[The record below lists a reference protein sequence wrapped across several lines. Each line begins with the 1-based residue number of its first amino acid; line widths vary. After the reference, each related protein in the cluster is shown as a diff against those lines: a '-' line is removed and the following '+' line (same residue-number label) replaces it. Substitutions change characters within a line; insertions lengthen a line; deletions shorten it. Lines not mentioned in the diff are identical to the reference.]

1 MAAPTGLPPSSNK
14 EELPAF
20 LNGILYP
27 TAMPSL
33 RESMPTGLI
42 QVMLHTS
49 ADAEPRELI
58 LSNMFPFHTLQ
69 DIKLALYVALGKDD
83 AAIPEFVYLATH
95 GLRAGKTYLGGGNA
109 PVDFSWNDPSLSA
122 DKLFLN
128 HPPFKLVSGALPL
141 DKRFVDPNGARRII
155 EPVRRERVTLE
166 DAYLK
171 RTGPIPT
178 LHAYLYRD
186 LLAAVEGPRPVGEAT
201 WNGRLGPYF
210 PFLSAT
216 SEPNIAE
223 FRARAQRLATIFTR
237 RQQFLTR
244 MEELL
249 DENIPLLPLT
259 LTSVRLLR
267 LTWSDKKRIPGI
279 EAQFYE
285 ATVTPRRPFM
295 RLIPTEGTGISKV
308 YLIDGRKPDIQDP
321 QLLVSWAQEHTPTA
335 EQDFAFAK
343 VLLRKGFTNV
353 PPLYATLRLFNDGT
367 ADAILEPPR
376 GIRKL
381 DPRADLHNYGQLL
394 LEGLEGLPYL
404 SSLPEIGHAGLVL
417 GVKLQKDASKGLTT
431 RSLRDRL
438 PIFSSCFQEIAP
450 LPGERPLIMLRYKLL
465 SNFVT
470 EDRIQAFITQVK
482 NRKLV
487 QGEGITRELVE
498 LVADEFQ
505 MDMEAARRR
514 VGDKLRNDS
523 EVALVVPETKDY
535 MLEYNPGI
543 DIAIYAQHPFYTFH
557 LYRVNSLENLRRVIT
572 LLSLMISA
580 EPGDLTVSTR
590 AAKELHAAETA
601 EARAGNMAPGADV
614 AAVGAAD
621 AADAAENNLGDF
633 VNLGENEAAGAA
645 AAPFAEPGSAVA
657 DFEDTGMEDIP
668 DYWLMGADDEG
679 DVDRELEEGRAEE
692 EAGAAAAVE
701 GTPYPERGQGQ
712 AAAVLPPAPPVQAI
726 RNELAAGVG
735 RPEEELAG
743 VPVAAAAPATAA
755 VAAAAAANEEE
766 ATAGEADAGLAQYFR
781 RKLQEAD
788 ARLFRY
794 DKTHPSLKR
803 YVSMC
808 QPTYG
813 RQPAVLSEAKFQA
826 MREEYADDGI
836 VFHVYPL
843 QPGEPEVPKGVV
855 EKDYFTVLRY
865 GTTPQNQNYYVCS
878 RYFCTRDE
886 IVILEKDLDSNEMR
900 RPKGASKKRGECPFC
915 RGTVVQSTGKK
926 GKQYLGPNETIIER
940 GTARASDKRHLYI
953 RMLGKTPHPEGFYL
967 PCCFIDEV
975 PVKYSAPAFDKYREW
990 GMPAAPKE
998 KRATVPVAEALA
1010 EEGGED
1016 ADEEEGAAPVAEE
1029 EGEEVL
1035 QGTVGPREEAGYP
1048 ILDYFV
1054 TLAGVTRK
1062 YIVGAEKLPLEVGTV
1077 RREAG
1082 KDARG
1087 EPQIGLLPKELD
1099 EYFDQDQTQ
1108 LVSRSFNPQK
1118 IKPDGQGFLRIGVE
1132 NRLRYQNDSLLAAI
1146 APFYMK
1152 NTAQQMK
1159 ELLDE
1164 KITVRVF
1171 LGLNYGNLA
1180 IEFFDPTGDRAEF
1193 YYRTGDNAG
1202 MRVSP
1207 LPRPAL
1213 ADWASAELDLDVS
1226 EENEQALQRAY
1237 MSYESFRNW
1246 LAATDTKKEFR
1257 HFALLFAQSGLMR
1270 RPGRSGITFIVLDIG
1285 RDGKVTT
1292 RCPPFG
1298 MNADLT
1304 GTNDIAFL
1312 LHHWSGIWEPIFY
1325 VDNRAPEQRGID
1337 IFTLLFQYSV
1347 QGQWPPVVRKRVQE
1361 YMAQCNSSARG
1372 VYTDQ
1377 SAMHP
1382 LAMIPASLA
1391 KRLMM
1396 KDGRVVLEGVVRDT
1410 YNHIAALL
1418 FREKAAAGGGR
1429 VALPVIDDGE
1439 LFLSTPL
1446 ILDWDDPAYTRAPI
1460 DTVLKFYETY
1470 VSDRFRV
1477 YPGMSPVRVVKSRG
1491 TGAIEAVQLRN
1502 GLFVPCAP
1510 PSSEEAARLSAQ
1522 LPMIE
1527 VDEMEWAINRT
1538 ISLQEDMGE
1547 LPGEKER
1554 MDILEFQE
1562 IFEHLRLIFSNWLA
1576 TNPNGGDFRKQLE
1589 DVIFSRRLPLY
1600 EKRKRMEILLATTVE
1615 SWIATDNSPEDAA
1628 RKKRASI
1635 LRADCTL
1642 KDTAGCGGRC
1652 VWRRRLVDGEEKGVC
1667 LLHAPAETQLG
1678 EDTKKVSAPR
1688 VLLLRLI
1695 EELLRYG
1702 ERRRQLLTQDVSQM
1716 AALEKPITLPAADG
1730 GKGRQRIYPEKSAA
1744 WFELLRL
1751 DWAKRA
1757 DEKPLFVEEMSRG
1770 AEPGIPAAAAGPA
1783 EEEEGSALPIPLQ
1796 TLLAGGVEAAAT
1808 DPKVGALRLLRAP
1821 FSALL
1826 APLGISPKQLSL
1838 EADTMALEEAQLRE
1852 LNRMTGRVVVQIN
1865 LTVDPPAVSA
1875 KKPFRIAYPTI
1886 PVFIVTTEG
1895 PALLVRNPAQP
1906 EFLAKEDLP
1915 SGLAT
1920 IVEKAKGVLG
1930 IRPPAAAAAA
1940 PKPVAAAPPP
1950 PPAPAESSNEEIE
1963 ETNAFAL

>member
-1 MAAPTGLPPSSNK
+1 
-14 EELPAF
+14 
-20 LNGILYP
+20 
-27 TAMPSL
+27 
-33 RESMPTGLI
+33 MPTGLI

-49 ADAEPRELI
+49 KDAEPRELI
-58 LSNMFPFHTLQ
+58 LSNLFPFHTLQ

-83 AAIPEFVYLATH
+83 VAIPEFVYLATH
-95 GLRAGKTYLGGGNA
+95 GARPGKTYLGGRNA
-109 PVDFSWNDPSLSA
+109 PVDFSWNDPGLAAGSP
-122 DKLFLN
+122 FLN
-128 HPPFKLVSGALPL
+128 YPPFELVSGPNP
-141 DKRFVDPNGARRII
+141 DGRFVNATGERRIL
-155 EPVRRERVTLE
+155 EPVRRERLTLE
-166 DAYLK
+166 DAFLK
-171 RTGPIPT
+171 RGGGDSNLPT
-178 LHAYLYRD
+178 LHAYLYKD

-201 WNGRLGPYF
+201 WNGRLAPYF

-267 LTWSDKKRIPGI
+267 LTWPAKKQIPGI
-279 EAQFYE
+279 EAHFYE
-285 ATVTPRRPFM
+285 AAVTQRRPFM

-308 YLIDGRKPDIQDP
+308 YLVDGRKPDIQDP
-321 QLLVSWAQEHTPTA
+321 QLLVSWAQEHNPTA

-343 VLLRKGFTNV
+343 ILLRKGFTNV

-417 GVKLQKDASKGLTT
+417 GVKLQKDASKALTT
-431 RSLRDRL
+431 RSIRDRL

-450 LPGERPLIMLRYKLL
+450 LPGERPLIMLRYKLV

-505 MDMEAARRR
+505 MDMDAARRR

-557 LYRVNSLENLRRVIT
+557 LYRVNSLEHLRRIVTI
-572 LLSLMISA
+572 LSMMISA
-580 EPGDLTVSTR
+580 ESGDLAVSTR
-590 AAKELHAAETA
+590 AAKELHTAETA

-614 AAVGAAD
+614 AAAAVE
-621 AADAAENNLGDF
+621 ANAAAEADNLGDF
-633 VNLGENEAAGAA
+633 VNVGENLGEEVAPAPAA
-645 AAPFAEPGSAVA
+645 AEPGSAIA
-657 DFEDTGMEDIP
+657 EFEGTGMDDIP
-668 DYWLMGADDEG
+668 DYWFMGVED
-679 DVDRELEEGRAEE
+679 DVDAGRAIEEGHAANE
-692 EAGAAAAVE
+692 AAAVAALE

-712 AAAVLPPAPPVQAI
+712 AAAPAVLPPATSVQAI
-726 RNELAAGVG
+726 RKELAAGVA

-743 VPVAAAAPATAA
+743 VPAATAAPVTAAAAPAADD
-755 VAAAAAANEEE
+755 EE
-766 ATAGEADAGLAQYFR
+766 AEADAGLAQYFR

-813 RQPAVLSEAKFQA
+813 RQPAALSEAKFQA
-826 MREEYADDGI
+826 MREEYAEDGI

-843 QPGEPEVPKGVV
+843 QPGEAEVPKGVV

-886 IVILEKDLDSNEMR
+886 IVILEKDLDSTVMR
-900 RPKGASKKRGECPFC
+900 RPKGAPKKRGECPFC
-915 RGTVVQSTGKK
+915 HGTIVKN
-926 GKQYLGPNETIIER
+926 KQYPGANETILER

-990 GMPAAPKE
+990 GMPAVPKE
-998 KRATVPVAEALA
+998 KRVTVPLA
-1010 EEGGED
+1010 ERL
-1016 ADEEEGAAPVAEE
+1016 AEE
-1029 EGEEVL
+1029 EGEEGATEEGPAPAAEEGGEEAL
-1035 QGTVGPREEAGYP
+1035 QGTMGPREEAGYP

-1099 EYFDQDQTQ
+1099 EYFDQEQTQ

-1132 NRLRYQNDSLLAAI
+1132 NRLRHQNDSLLAAI

-1159 ELLDE
+1159 DLLDE
-1164 KITVRVF
+1164 KLTARVF
-1171 LGLNYGNLA
+1171 LGLNYGTFA
-1180 IEFFDPTGDRAEF
+1180 IEFFDPTGDRAEL
-1193 YYRTGDNAG
+1193 YYRTGDRAG

-1207 LPRPAL
+1207 LPRSAL
-1213 ADWASAELDLDVS
+1213 ADWASSELDLDLS
-1226 EENEQALQRAY
+1226 EENEQAVQRAY

-1304 GTNDIAFL
+1304 GTNDIGFL

-1382 LAMIPASLA
+1382 LAMIPASVA
-1391 KRLMM
+1391 RRLMM
-1396 KDGRVVLEGVVRDT
+1396 KDGRVVLEGVVRDA

-1418 FREKAAAGGGR
+1418 FREKAATGGGR
-1429 VALPVIDDGE
+1429 IALPVIDDGE
-1439 LFLSTPL
+1439 LFLATPL
-1446 ILDWDDPAYTRAPI
+1446 ILDWDDPAYPRAPI
-1460 DTVLKFYETY
+1460 ETVLDFYKAY
-1470 VSDRFRV
+1470 VADRFRI
-1477 YPGMSPVRVVKSRG
+1477 YPGMSPVRVVKSRTSG
-1491 TGAIEAVQLRN
+1491 TIDAVQLRN

-1510 PSSEEAARLSAQ
+1510 PSSEEAARRISEF
-1522 LPMIE
+1522 PTIE

-1538 ISLQEDMGE
+1538 IALDDDMRE

-1562 IFEHLRLIFSNWLA
+1562 IFEHLRLTFSNWLA
-1576 TNPNGGDFRKQLE
+1576 TNPNGGTFRKQLE
-1589 DVIFSRRLPLY
+1589 DVLFSRRLPLY
-1600 EKRKRMEILLATTVE
+1600 EKRKRMEILLASPVE
-1615 SWIATDNSPEDAA
+1615 SWIATDDSPEDAA
-1628 RKKRASI
+1628 RKQRVSI

-1642 KDTAGCGGRC
+1642 KDNAGCSGRC
-1652 VWRRRLVDGEEKGVC
+1652 VWRRREVAGKEKGVC
-1667 LLHAPAETQLG
+1667 LLHSPEETQLG
-1678 EDTKKVSAPR
+1678 EDTRKVSAPR

-1702 ERRRQLLTQDVSQM
+1702 ERRRQLLNQDVSQM
-1716 AALEKPITLPAADG
+1716 AALEKPITLPATDG
-1730 GKGRQRIYPEKSAA
+1730 GKGRQRIYPEKSTA

-1757 DEKPLFVEEMSRG
+1757 DEKPVFVEEMSRA
-1770 AEPGIPAAAAGPA
+1770 AEPGIPAAA
-1783 EEEEGSALPIPLQ
+1783 EEEEGSALPLPLQ
-1796 TLLAGGVEAAAT
+1796 TLLAGGAEAAAT

-1826 APLGISPKQLSL
+1826 APLGISAKQLSL
-1838 EADTMALEEAQLRE
+1838 ADDATSLEEAQLRE
-1852 LNRMTGRVVVQIN
+1852 LNRMSGRVVVQIN
-1865 LTVDPPAVSA
+1865 LTADPPTVSA

-1886 PVFIVTTEG
+1886 PVFIVTAEG

-1906 EFLAKEDLP
+1906 EFLTKEELP
-1915 SGLAT
+1915 AGLAT

-1930 IRPPAAAAAA
+1930 IRPPAAAA
-1940 PKPVAAAPPP
+1940 PKPAAAPA
-1950 PPAPAESSNEEIE
+1950 APEAV
-1963 ETNAFAL
+1963 NAFNV

>member
-1 MAAPTGLPPSSNK
+1 MAAPTGLPPSRDT

-20 LNGILYP
+20 VNSILYP
-27 TAMPSL
+27 SALPSL
-33 RESMPTGLI
+33 REAMPTGLI
-42 QVMLHTS
+42 QVMLHS
-49 ADAEPRELI
+49 AADAEPREVI
-58 LSNMFPFHTLQ
+58 LHNLFPFHTLQ

-95 GLRAGKTYLGGGNA
+95 GASPGKTYLGGRNV
-109 PVDFSWNDPSLSA
+109 PVDFSWNDPGLSTGSP
-122 DKLFLN
+122 FLN
-128 HPPFKLVSGALPL
+128 HPPFKLVSGSLPV
-141 DKRFVDPNGARRII
+141 DGRFVDPNGSRRIL
-155 EPVRRERVTLE
+155 EPVRRERMTIE
-166 DAYLK
+166 DAFIK
-171 RTGPIPT
+171 RGSGLPT
-178 LHAYLYRD
+178 LHAYLYKD

-216 SEPNIAE
+216 SEPNLAE

-237 RQQFLTR
+237 RQQFITR

-249 DENIPLLPLT
+249 EENVPLTPLT

-267 LTWSDKKRIPGI
+267 LIWAAKKQIPGI

-285 ATVTPRRPFM
+285 AAVTQRRPFM

-308 YLIDGRKPDIQDP
+308 YLKDGRKPDIEDP
-321 QLLVSWAQEHTPTA
+321 ELLVSWAQEHNPTA
-335 EQDFAFAK
+335 EQDYAFAK
-343 VLLRKGFTNV
+343 VLIRKGFTNV
-353 PPLYATLRLFNDGT
+353 PPLYSTLRLFNDGT

-404 SSLPEIGHAGLVL
+404 KSLPEIGHAGLVL
-417 GVKLQKDASKGLTT
+417 GVKLQRDASKALTA
-431 RSLRDRL
+431 RSLRERL
-438 PIFSSCFQEIAP
+438 PIFSAVFQEIAP
-450 LPGERPLIMLRYKLL
+450 LPGERPLLTLRYKLV

-487 QGEGITRELVE
+487 QGEGISRELIE

-505 MDMEAARRR
+505 IDMEEARRR
-514 VGDKLRNDS
+514 VAQKLENDS
-523 EVALVVPETKDY
+523 EVGLVVPETKNY
-535 MLEYNPGI
+535 MLQYNPGI
-543 DIAIYAQHPFYTFH
+543 DVAIYAQHPFYTFH
-557 LYRVNSLENLRRVIT
+557 LYKVNSVENLRRIVTI
-572 LLSLMISA
+572 LSLMISA
-580 EPGDLTVSTR
+580 DVEDLTVSRR
-590 AAKELHAAETA
+590 AVSELHTAETA
-601 EARAGNMAPGADV
+601 EARAGNVAPGAEV
-614 AAVGAAD
+614 AAD
-621 AADAAENNLGDF
+621 AAAAPADAANNFGDF
-633 VNLGENEAAGAA
+633 ESVEGN
-645 AAPFAEPGSAVA
+645 AAPADAALAEPGSAVA
-657 DFEDTGMEDIP
+657 DFTDMGTEDIP
-668 DYWLMGADDEG
+668 DYWFMGADDEADISRAMG
-679 DVDRELEEGRAEE
+679 EESAAD
-692 EAGAAAAVE
+692 EAAMAAPVE
-701 GTPYPERGQGQ
+701 GTPYPEG
-712 AAAVLPPAPPVQAI
+712 AAATAKAAPAIVPGAQAVQAI
-726 RNELAAGVG
+726 RKELVAGVG
-735 RPEEELAG
+735 SPKEELT
-743 VPVAAAAPATAA
+743 AAAAPAAD
-755 VAAAAAANEEE
+755 EE

-813 RQPAVLSEAKFQA
+813 RQPAVLNEAKFQA

-843 QPGEPEVPKGVV
+843 QPGEPAHPKGEI

-865 GTTPQNQNYYVCS
+865 GTSPQNQNYYICS

-886 IVILEKDLDSNEMR
+886 IIILENDLLHKEVMR
-900 RPKGASKKRGECPFC
+900 RPKGAPKKKGECPFC
-915 RGTVVQSTGKK
+915 RGTVVKN
-926 GKQYLGPNETIIER
+926 KQYPGPNETILER
-940 GTARASDKRHLYI
+940 GMARASDKRHLYI

-990 GMPAAPKE
+990 GMPEAPKE
-998 KRATVPVAEALA
+998 KRAIGPLAEALVEDEEGA
-1010 EEGGED
+1010 DASREEEGGE
-1016 ADEEEGAAPVAEE
+1016 EG
-1029 EGEEVL
+1029 L
-1035 QGTVGPREEAGYP
+1035 RGTVGPRGEAGYP

-1077 RREAG
+1077 TREAG
-1082 KDARG
+1082 KEARG
-1087 EPQIGLLPKELD
+1087 EPQIGLLPAEL
-1099 EYFDQDQTQ
+1099 ESYFDQDQTQ

-1132 NRLRYQNDSLLAAI
+1132 NRLRHQNDSLLAAI

-1164 KITVRVF
+1164 KITPRVF
-1171 LGLNYGNLA
+1171 MGLNYGNMV
-1180 IEFFDPTGDRAEF
+1180 IEFFDPTGERTEF
-1193 YYRTGDNAG
+1193 YYPTGDRAG
-1202 MRVSP
+1202 MRVEP

-1213 ADWASAELDLDVS
+1213 KTWASDELEIDLS

-1237 MSYESFRNW
+1237 MSYESFLNW
-1246 LAATDTKKEFR
+1246 LTSTETKKEFR

-1298 MNADLT
+1298 MNADIT
-1304 GTNDIAFL
+1304 GTNDIGFL

-1347 QGQWPPVVRKRVQE
+1347 QGQWPPIVRKRVQE

-1382 LAMIPASLA
+1382 LAMIPASVA

-1396 KDGRVVLEGVVRDT
+1396 KDGRLTLEGVVRDA

-1418 FREKAAAGGGR
+1418 FREKAAAGGR

-1439 LFLSTPL
+1439 LLLGAPI
-1446 ILDWDDPAYTRAPI
+1446 ILDWDDPSYIRAPI
-1460 DTVLKFYETY
+1460 DIVLSFYQTY
-1470 VSDRFRV
+1470 VTERFRV
-1477 YPGMSPVRVVKSRG
+1477 YTGMSPVRVVKSRG

-1502 GLFVPCAP
+1502 GLFVPCGP
-1510 PSSEEAARLSAQ
+1510 PSSEEAARSIGE

-1527 VDEMEWAINRT
+1527 IDEMEWSINRT
-1538 ISLQEDMGE
+1538 ITLGDEIGE
-1547 LPGEKER
+1547 LPGEKDR
-1554 MDILEFQE
+1554 MDIVEFQE

-1576 TNPNGGDFRKQLE
+1576 TNPNGGTFRTQLE
-1589 DVIFSRRLPLY
+1589 DIIFSRRLPLY
-1600 EKRKRMEILLATTVE
+1600 EKRKRMEMLLATPVE
-1615 SWIATDNSPEDAA
+1615 SWIATDNLPEDIP
-1628 RKKRASI
+1628 RKQRVSF

-1642 KDTAGCGGRC
+1642 KDNAGCSGRC
-1652 VWRRRLVDGEEKGVC
+1652 VWRNRQVDGAEKGVC
-1667 LLHAPAETQLG
+1667 LLHSPSETQLG
-1678 EDTKKVSAPR
+1678 EETQKVSAPR

-1702 ERRRQLLTQDVSQM
+1702 ERRRQLMNQDVSQM

-1730 GKGRQRIYPEKSAA
+1730 SKGRQRIYPEKSTA

-1751 DWAKRA
+1751 DWAKRE
-1757 DEKPLFVEEMSRG
+1757 DEKPVFLEEMSR
-1770 AEPGIPAAAAGPA
+1770 AADTRIPVAALA
-1783 EEEEGSALPIPLQ
+1783 EEGEDTALPVPLQ
-1796 TLLAGGVEAAAT
+1796 TLLAGGAEAAAT

-1838 EADTMALEEAQLRE
+1838 EADTAALEEAQLRE
-1852 LNRMTGRVVVQIN
+1852 LNRMTGRIVVQIN
-1865 LTVDPPAVSA
+1865 LTVDPPTASA

-1886 PVFIVTTEG
+1886 PVFVVTAEG
-1895 PALLVRNPAQP
+1895 AALLVRDPARP
-1906 EFLAKEDLP
+1906 EFLKKEELP

-1930 IRPPAAAAAA
+1930 IRPPAAAAAKPA
-1940 PKPVAAAPPP
+1940 PAVAAPP
-1950 PPAPAESSNEEIE
+1950 AADDGID
-1963 ETNAFAL
+1963 AF